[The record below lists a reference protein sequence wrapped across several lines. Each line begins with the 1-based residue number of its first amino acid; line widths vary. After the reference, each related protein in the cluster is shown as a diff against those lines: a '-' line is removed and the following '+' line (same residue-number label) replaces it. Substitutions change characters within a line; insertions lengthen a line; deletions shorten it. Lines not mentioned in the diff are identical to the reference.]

1 MANSKVL
8 MADAKLYDYSSAD
21 ILNSMIND
29 VMNMGICRNR
39 KDARKLIINAIIANN
54 VQSAIFE
61 QIEWLIENNGYQNLE
76 D

>member
-29 VMNMGICRNR
+29 VMNMGICRYR